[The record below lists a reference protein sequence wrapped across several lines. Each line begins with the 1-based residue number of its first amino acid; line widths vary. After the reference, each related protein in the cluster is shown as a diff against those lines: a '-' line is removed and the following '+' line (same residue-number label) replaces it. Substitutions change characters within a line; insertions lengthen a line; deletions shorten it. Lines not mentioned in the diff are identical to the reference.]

1 MCIRDSSTSYL
12 GLSAVMCCLPVW
24 AGALAAVWKYTNDTQ
39 TTLRPSE
46 GAVLGL
52 QAVAAGLAIG
62 MVLSLILRLVGIR
75 DDLMMADW
83 VMNRMGGDMSPPIR
97 FITQSAI
104 IRSSR
109 MPTRRRISEST
120 MPMARPAA
128 TACRPSTAPS
138 LGRSVVCVSFVYFQT
153 AASAPAHT
161 GRQHITAERPR

>member
-1 MCIRDSSTSYL
+1 MTPARQAALVLGASITAALSTSYL
-12 GLSAVMCCLPVW
+12 GLSAVVCCLPVW

-83 VMNRMGGDMSPPIR
+83 VMNRMGGDMSPEQAAQFEAQLERTPL
-97 FITQSAI
+97 QSFFSLSNLFGYLLMSGLGGLAGMLGAAI
-104 IRSSR
+104 FKKGG
-109 MPTRRRISEST
+109 EQ
-120 MPMARPAA
+120 
-128 TACRPSTAPS
+128 PS
-138 LGRSVVCVSFVYFQT
+138 Y
-153 AASAPAHT
+153 
-161 GRQHITAERPR
+161 